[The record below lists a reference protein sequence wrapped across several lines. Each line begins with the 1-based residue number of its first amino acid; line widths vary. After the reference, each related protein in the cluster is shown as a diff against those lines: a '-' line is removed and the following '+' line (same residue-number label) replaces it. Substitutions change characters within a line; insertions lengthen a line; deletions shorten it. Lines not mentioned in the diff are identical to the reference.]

1 MSMSWYLFLCAGS
14 FKSEEEK
21 VNEVMAASLALHTLC
36 DYGSGSSDEDI
47 DVHDVEESSA
57 MQKGNTTFLYLA
69 IMTS

>member
-1 MSMSWYLFLCAGS
+1 MSWYLFLCAGS
-14 FKSEEEK
+14 FKSEKEK

-47 DVHDVEESSA
+47 SHDVEESSA

-69 IMTS
+69 VMIS